1 MTDSATT
8 DKTAPARQP
17 AMDFWPRERMA
28 QICLIFCMAFGFFM
42 AVLLGSTVPPF
53 WGPDED
59 YHWNYTSH
67 LSEKGSIADPNK
79 PFYSP
84 EWNEALVAMNFNQFG
99 TGPAGPTALTGDP
112 AAVDQKFE
120 QKFGEKERQPT
131 GEPTRPVVHA
141 PLYHSAASVMNKP
154 FAGKSVFTR
163 LWIGRLTNAFI
174 ALLIVFAAWVLAAQ
188 VFTREGPRLFVA
200 GLAAAQPMINYATG
214 TMTNDA
220 VLIAFF
226 TLAIAALVTIV
237 KNPPDPQQGRF
248 AGIFIALALLSKS
261 SALILAPIALTAFA
275 LQYARHKSDRDA
287 KSVLGQSFAWAVGI
301 PVVFAGWFYVYLVVK
316 YGSLTGSVAPINPP
330 VVGPDGSIVQHPI
343 TSLPGFAA
351 EWMRRTYSTYWSHY
365 VYWEGPRGS
374 IVFYVPMLLGLTG
387 ILGLGAWAVRIVR
400 ADRWKT
406 PLFSQAT
413 FLLGTALLILFPW
426 FAADMMRSLDGHG
439 MAFNGGRFIMPAYP
453 AVAVL
458 FVLGIAELVKRR
470 SQLLVFSAIAA
481 VAVWEGVYMWKL
493 KTLDRYFGGEG
504 ITSVGQELLRAS
516 FFRPE
521 WVTKNFLWAVIFLAG
536 LSAVAGWIFGV
547 LAARRDGPPGR
558 EL

>member
-1 MTDSATT
+1 MV
-8 DKTAPARQP
+8 
-17 AMDFWPRERMA
+17 FWPRERMA

-59 YHWNYTSH
+59 YHWGYTSY
-67 LSEKGSIADPNK
+67 LSEKGSIPDPSK
-79 PFYSP
+79 SFYSK
-84 EWNEALVAMNFNQFG
+84 EWNYALGAMNYNQFG

-112 AAVDQKFE
+112 SAVDQKFE
-120 QKFGEKERQPT
+120 REYGEAERQPDQ
-131 GEPTRPVVHA
+131 EPTRPVVHA
-141 PLYHSAASVMNKP
+141 PLFHSVASVANKP

-163 LWIGRLTNAFI
+163 NWVGRFVNALVAI
-174 ALLIVFAAWVLAAQ
+174 LIVFAAWVVAAQ

-226 TLAIAALVTIV
+226 SLSIAALVTIV
-237 KNPPDPQQGRF
+237 KAPPDSQQGRF

-261 SALILAPIALTAFA
+261 SALILAPIALAAFA
-275 LQYARHKSDRDA
+275 LQFARHRKDREA
-287 KSVLGQSFAWAVGI
+287 VTVMRRSFAWAVGI
-301 PVVFAGWFYVYLVVK
+301 PLVFAGWFYIYMLIK
-316 YGSLTGSVAPINPP
+316 HGSLTGSVAPINPP
-330 VVGPDGSIVQHPI
+330 VIGPGGEVVQRPV
-343 TSLPGFAA
+343 TELPGLAI

-387 ILGLGAWAVRIVR
+387 ILGLAAWAFRVVH
-400 ADRWKT
+400 AGLWKT
-406 PLFSQAT
+406 PLVAQAA

-426 FAADMMRSLDGHG
+426 FAADMLRSLDGHG

-453 AVAVL
+453 AVTVL

-470 SQLLVFSAIAA
+470 WQLVVFSAIAA
-481 VAVWEGVYMWKL
+481 VAVWEGVYMWKM

-504 ITSVGQELLRAS
+504 ISSVGEELLRAS

-536 LSAVAGWIFGV
+536 ASAVAGWIFGV